1 MPLTADKWH
10 QTAETEWL
18 WVESLYTQRRRRFS
32 THTLQ
37 ILSIFISH
45 IVTCSKKEF
54 SSVKMSSSGTLT
66 LHICWQESLWLGAW
80 GQRSSQ
86 VTNMVLDSEGWKNNT
101 KEEKQKEV
109 SAGNTDRDKV
119 DTIAG
124 LRCALMAT
132 GSKCR
137 LEYEQHIYIEHHIQS
152 ADNRHFVEANILQNT
167 WRTERYD
174 PLTHQWE
181 VIWIFRNC
189 RGFPVNNTRTY
200 ENKLTLQQV
209 SQSV

>member
-1 MPLTADKWH
+1 MLNYSWDFFHKNNH
-10 QTAETEWL
+10 QL
-18 WVESLYTQRRRRFS
+18 CQ
-32 THTLQ
+32 
-37 ILSIFISH
+37 
-45 IVTCSKKEF
+45 
-54 SSVKMSSSGTLT
+54 SSSGTLT
-66 LHICWQESLWLGAW
+66 LHICRQESLWLGAW

-101 KEEKQKEV
+101 KDEKQREV
-109 SAGNTDRDKV
+109 SAGNMDRDKV
-119 DTIAG
+119 DTITG
-124 LRCALMAT
+124 DLRRALTAT

-137 LEYEQHIYIEHHIQS
+137 LEYEQHIYMELHIQA

-167 WRTERYD
+167 RRTDRYD

-189 RGFPVNNTRTY
+189 RGVPVNNTRTF

-209 SQSV
+209 SQSVKHIVPFKCVLHDQQIHTILNKGILIVWTSFVYCNIVQ